1 MATYVMLGKYTS
13 EALKGA
19 SADRTKKAASVI
31 EKAGGKIRSMYAL
44 LGRYDLV
51 LIVDLPDNGQ
61 AIKVS
66 AELAKMTGVGFTTSP
81 ALTVDEFD
89 KIVG

>member
-19 SADRTKKAASVI
+19 SADRTKKAMAVI
-31 EKAGGKIRSMYAL
+31 EKAGGKVRSMYAL

-51 LIVDLPDNGQ
+51 LIVDIPDNAQ

-66 AELAKMTGVGFTTSP
+66 AELAKLTGVGFTTSP